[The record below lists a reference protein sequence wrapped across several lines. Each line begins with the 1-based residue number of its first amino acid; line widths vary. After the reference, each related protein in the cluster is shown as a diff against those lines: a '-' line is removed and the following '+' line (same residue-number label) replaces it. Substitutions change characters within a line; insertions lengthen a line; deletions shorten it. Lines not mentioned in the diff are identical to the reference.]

1 MSSSTSPS
9 PKLDGEFLRNRF
21 LSVLPSLKP
30 DQKEADV
37 AAMASNNRADFQ
49 GAEREK
55 DAVQKKLEATPGQ
68 QI

>member
-1 MSSSTSPS
+1 M
-9 PKLDGEFLRNRF
+9 
-21 LSVLPSLKP
+21 LPSLKP

-68 QI
+68 TVYFC

>member
-1 MSSSTSPS
+1 
-9 PKLDGEFLRNRF
+9 
-21 LSVLPSLKP
+21 VLPSLKP

-37 AAMASNNRADFQ
+37 AAMASNIKADFE